1 MAQWIVA
8 AAYQSGSAPMRLTG
22 FLVVAGILAVP
33 ASATAEAPDCAT
45 FPGDRAKF
53 ACYDN
58 VSRAPKPDPRGD
70 QAHRRESQAC
80 RQRKQGGQGKL

>member
-1 MAQWIVA
+1 
-8 AAYQSGSAPMRLTG
+8 MRLTA

-33 ASATAEAPDCAT
+33 ASAYAGTPDCAT

-58 VSRAPKPDPRGD
+58 VSRAPKPDPEATKPAAAKAKPTTNRSKVGRGN
-70 QAHRRESQAC
+70 
-80 RQRKQGGQGKL
+80 

>member
-1 MAQWIVA
+1 
-8 AAYQSGSAPMRLTG
+8 MRLTA

-33 ASATAEAPDCAT
+33 ASATAETPDCAT

-58 VSRAPKPDPRGD
+58 VSRAPKPDPEATKPTAAKARPATSSRKAGRGN
-70 QAHRRESQAC
+70 
-80 RQRKQGGQGKL
+80 

>member
-1 MAQWIVA
+1 
-8 AAYQSGSAPMRLTG
+8 MRLTP

-33 ASATAEAPDCAT
+33 ASAYVGTPDCAT

-58 VSRAPKPDPRGD
+58 VSRAPKPDGEATKPTAAKARPT
-70 QAHRRESQAC
+70 ANRSKA
-80 RQRKQGGQGKL
+80 GKEN

>member
-1 MAQWIVA
+1 MAGSIFA
-8 AAYQSGSAPMRLTG
+8 ADHQGARPMRLPA

-33 ASATAEAPDCAT
+33 ASAYAETPDCAT

-58 VSRAPKPDPRGD
+58 VSRAPKPDPGVAKPDAKAKPAVNSRKAG
-70 QAHRRESQAC
+70 REN
-80 RQRKQGGQGKL
+80 

>member
-58 VSRAPKPDPRGD
+58 VSRAPKPDPEATKPTVAKARP
-70 QAHRRESQAC
+70 AANSRRV
-80 RQRKQGGQGKL
+80 GKEN